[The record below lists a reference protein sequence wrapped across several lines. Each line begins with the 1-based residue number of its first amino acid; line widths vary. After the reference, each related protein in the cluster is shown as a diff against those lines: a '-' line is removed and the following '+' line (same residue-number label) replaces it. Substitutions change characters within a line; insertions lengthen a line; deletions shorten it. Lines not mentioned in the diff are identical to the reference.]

1 VEGGSA
7 VLKTLIAA
15 ILSAIL
21 VSAPVATGEADPSPE
36 AMTFV
41 AGFSD
46 DHLSGMLSRIGG
58 RSSTMVA
65 LSQVDGALAAAVFDV
80 EIDRAVV
87 KYGPA
92 WQRNLALSWTPLLTS
107 GELSS
112 LTIAGAQSPHTEKYL
127 SLRGAAGQTM
137 QQLSQDL
144 FHEVLTEVVRNTVA
158 ELTPG
163 QPAQ

>member
-1 VEGGSA
+1 M
-7 VLKTLIAA
+7 LKTLFSALLS
-15 ILSAIL
+15 ILL
-21 VSAPVATGEADPSPE
+21 VATPVAADETDPSME

-58 RSSTMVA
+58 RTSVMIA
-65 LSQVDGALAAAVFDV
+65 LSQLDGGIVAAVFDA

-92 WQRNLALSWTPLLTS
+92 WQRNLALAWTPLLTPK
-107 GELSS
+107 ELTS

-137 QQLSQDL
+137 QQLSQEL
-144 FHEVLTEVVRNTVA
+144 FHEALTEVVKNTA
-158 ELTPG
+158 TELTPQ
-163 QPAQ
+163 QPVQ